1 MTADKSQ
8 GRDKDCI
15 LVSLVRSNE
24 SGNVS
29 RSESRSKPILQL
41 IISKIGDLLRDWR
54 RINVS
59 FTRAKKKLVIFAS
72 AKTLNADP
80 LFKEFLEL
88 VREKGFEKRLKKGD
102 DKLHL
107 VKVPNNQVPTQDKG
121 KERVKIEKTERK
133 VVVGAGKGVLNG
145 RGPFVKEVMVS
156 EHE

>member
-1 MTADKSQ
+1 M
-8 GRDKDCI
+8 
-15 LVSLVRSNE
+15 VSLVRSNE

-29 RSESRSKPILQL
+29 CSESRSKPILQL

-88 VREKGFEKRLKKGD
+88 VREKGFGKRLMKGD

-107 VKVPNNQVPTQDKG
+107 VKVPIPQVSTHDKG
-121 KERVKIEKTERK
+121 KERAKTEKTEKK